1 MGDVHIDISNDD
13 NPRFALYAGGVF
25 ELMIGSFSINM
36 NAHQFQQLCDNLRP
50 WIVDDSA
57 PPAAAGSADEPHVF
71 NCRRCP
77 VSVESR
83 WQPPDCPE
91 CGQPCA
97 LDTSAKPAAAQQPPP
112 AAVSEELLA
121 AASAVVARWDS
132 PLWKDQPHTGE
143 LIQRLRNALA
153 EQAPPAAVPEGY
165 ALVPVEP
172 LIRARNTAMQW
183 VLRGRIPECGK
194 FGDIAQDLDWLLAAA
209 RKGE

>member
-25 ELMIGSFSINM
+25 ELMVGSFSINM
-36 NAHQFQQLCDNLRP
+36 NADQFQQLCDNLRP

-57 PPAAAGSADEPHVF
+57 
-71 NCRRCP
+71 R
-77 VSVESR
+77 
-83 WQPPDCPE
+83 
-91 CGQPCA
+91 
-97 LDTSAKPAAAQQPPP
+97 P